1 MILVSI
7 DHVNKI
13 FKLQGGIKMERN
25 INNVE
30 RKNSNIATWILL
42 IFSIIFFISYPFH
55 DSFLGGLISSLCCAA
70 MIGGLADWFAVVALF
85 RKPLNSDILAK
96 LFRTEIIPKNRDRI
110 FEALVDMVEKELL
123 TKESIMSKLEHINP
137 SEAIIELTKDDKKQE
152 ILLILDNIFREI
164 LNSLGEEDLHNIES
178 LSNEILK
185 ANLKSIELSK
195 VISQSLEWMW
205 NNGYKEKITDIV
217 INKIEE
223 VAKTYEV
230 KMLLQD
236 AVIQILDLNRGSF
249 LIMIIGFFIKGNLEN
264 IARVIQEKLVNFIS
278 QMKDSENSEREKIQ
292 SIIIK
297 QINRLNEDEELKN
310 AIEAWKS
317 EKLEMSQ
324 ELLNELGSGVV
335 KYVASLKLDNNKTL
349 ETVEN
354 LLKKLEK
361 YIEEFKNNEEKQLK
375 LNNTIKGLIEKLV
388 EKNHHKIGLIVQEKL
403 NEVSGEELSN
413 MIEPIIGEDLQLIRV
428 NGSLVGGLVGVIT
441 YILTFWIV

>member
-1 MILVSI
+1 
-7 DHVNKI
+7 
-13 FKLQGGIKMERN
+13 MERN
-25 INNVE
+25 ISNVG

-42 IFSIIFFISYPFH
+42 IFSVIFFISYPFH
-55 DSFLGGLISSLCCAA
+55 DSFVGGLISSLCCAA

-85 RKPLNSDILAK
+85 RKPLNSNILAR

-123 TKESIMSKLEHINP
+123 TKESIMNKLGSINP
-137 SEAIIELTKDDKKQE
+137 SKAIIELTKADKKQE
-152 ILLILDNIFREI
+152 LLVILNNIFNEI
-164 LNSLGEEDLHNIES
+164 LNSLSEQDLHNIES

-185 ANLKSIELSK
+185 SNLKSIELSK

-205 NNGYKEKITDIV
+205 NNGYKEKITDIIV
-217 INKIEE
+217 DKIEE
-223 VAKTYEV
+223 LSKTYES

-236 AVIQILDLNRGSF
+236 AVLQILELNRGSF

-264 IARVIQEKLVNFIS
+264 IARIVQEKLVNFVA
-278 QMKDSENSEREKIQ
+278 QMKSPENSEREKIQ
-292 SIIIK
+292 LFIVK

-310 AIEAWKS
+310 VVETWKN
-317 EKLEMSQ
+317 EKLEVNQDMF
-324 ELLNELGSGVV
+324 NELSLAI
-335 KYVASLKLDNNKTL
+335 KSYILSLKSDDAKTF
-349 ETVEN
+349 ETIEN
-354 LLKKLEK
+354 LLGKLENN
-361 YIEEFKNNEEKQLK
+361 IESFKNDEEKQIK
-375 LNNTIKGLIEKLV
+375 VNNTIKGLIEKLV